1 MNLKQYFSEKLSK
14 ILFLEISK
22 DKFKEIFKIS
32 SDETIYIP
40 IKSDSI
46 IEKVKNGENLE
57 DIPLSFFVESMFYV
71 IGADEQFKYNL
82 SYMEILKNIAKS
94 TDYIKGAIFKEIK
107 NDKLEDAYLLL
118 KGLSVIQPTDEIY
131 EKLFKLLENL
141 RTLEP
146 LYREEEHN
154 LISQAKTDLLNSSLP
169 YYYECSLFKS
179 EGKFDEALLSII
191 SYIEKG
197 GEQTPDISDLKH
209 SLENAVKYD
218 EGKKLANVSPAEG
231 LKLLLPLIDE
241 FADDADLF
249 YYIAI
254 AYRVIKNYDK
264 AIFYLNEART
274 IDSNF
279 VEVVNE
285 LGVNYACIGDYS
297 VAVKYLRK
305 AFEFTKSVEICTNLI
320 MCYIDM
326 GDLVSARNHL
336 ELAKKLA
343 PEDEIVVKLEKVLK
357 KKK

>member
-1 MNLKQYFSEKLSK
+1 MSLKLYFSEKLSK

-22 DKFKEIFKIS
+22 DKLKEIFKIS
-32 SDETIYIP
+32 CDQTIYVP

-57 DIPLSFFVESMFYV
+57 DIPMSFFIESMFYV
-71 IGADEQFKYNL
+71 IGADEQFKYNI
-82 SYMEILKNIAKS
+82 SYMEILKNITKS
-94 TDYIKGAIFKEIK
+94 TDYIKGVIFKEIK

-118 KGLSVIQPTDEIY
+118 KGLSVIEPTEEIY
-131 EKLFKLLENL
+131 EKLFKLLETL

-146 LYREEEHN
+146 LYSEEEHN

-169 YYYECSLFKS
+169 YYYECSLLKS
-179 EGKFDEALLSII
+179 EEKLDEALLSLI

-197 GEQTPDISDLKH
+197 GEITPDISDLKH

-218 EGKKLANVSPAEG
+218 EGKKLVNVSPAEA
-231 LKLLLPLIDE
+231 LKLLLTLIDE
-241 FADDADLF
+241 FADDAELY
-249 YYIAI
+249 YYIAM
-254 AYRVIKNYDK
+254 AYRVLKNYDK

-285 LGVNYACIGDYS
+285 LGVNYACLGNYA

-305 AFEFTKSVEICTNLI
+305 AFEVTKSVEICTNLI

-326 GDLVSARNHL
+326 GDLSSARNHF

-343 PEDEIVVKLEKVLK
+343 PDDEIVVKLEKVLNK
-357 KKK
+357 KK

>member
-82 SYMEILKNIAKS
+82 RYMEILKNIAKS

-154 LISQAKTDLLNSSLP
+154 LISQAKTDLLNSR
-169 YYYECSLFKS
+169 
-179 EGKFDEALLSII
+179 D
-191 SYIEKG
+191 
-197 GEQTPDISDLKH
+197 
-209 SLENAVKYD
+209 
-218 EGKKLANVSPAEG
+218 
-231 LKLLLPLIDE
+231 
-241 FADDADLF
+241 
-249 YYIAI
+249 
-254 AYRVIKNYDK
+254 R
-264 AIFYLNEART
+264 
-274 IDSNF
+274 
-279 VEVVNE
+279 
-285 LGVNYACIGDYS
+285 
-297 VAVKYLRK
+297 
-305 AFEFTKSVEICTNLI
+305 KSV
-320 MCYIDM
+320 
-326 GDLVSARNHL
+326 V
-336 ELAKKLA
+336 
-343 PEDEIVVKLEKVLK
+343 
-357 KKK
+357 